1 MTCGTTLT
9 QKSICNI
16 SIVKTNP
23 DKQRKLL
30 INQYL
35 IIQSVISATL
45 VQLIIHSFQQIKTYN
60 KFVKLIQKF
69 CSEDPMLRDLCAP
82 SAEIPLN
89 EVTVTTCCVGNST
102 RYYIYYYDNYVF
114 TTLGELL

>member
-9 QKSICNI
+9 QKFICNI

-23 DKQRKLL
+23 DKQRK
-30 INQYL
+30 L

-114 TTLGELL
+114 TTLGGLL

>member
-1 MTCGTTLT
+1 MHV
-9 QKSICNI
+9 QKFICNI
-16 SIVKTNP
+16 GIVKT
-23 DKQRKLL
+23 DTDMQRKLL
-30 INQYL
+30 INRYL
-35 IIQSVISATL
+35 ISQSVISATL
-45 VQLIIHSFQQIKTYN
+45 NIHSFQQIKTYN
-60 KFVKLIQKF
+60 KFVKLIQNF

-102 RYYIYYYDNYVF
+102 RYYNYYYDNYIF